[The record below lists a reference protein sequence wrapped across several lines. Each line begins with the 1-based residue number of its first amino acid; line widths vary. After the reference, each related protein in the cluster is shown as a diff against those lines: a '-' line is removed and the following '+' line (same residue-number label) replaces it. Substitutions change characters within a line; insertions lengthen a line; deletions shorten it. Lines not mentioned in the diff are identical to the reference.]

1 MIDNAEILSIVKIK
15 IGNQLEISDTY
26 LNSLIDEMGQ
36 EIKNYCNI
44 KKIPDELKYVWAD
57 LVTEYALRFS
67 PEAIAA
73 AKSGDS
79 ENSGGD
85 TINSVSLGGISVSLG
100 SSNSSAM
107 INDANK
113 RTTVGLTDFI
123 KNYKNRLQPFRRI
136 RW

>member
-85 TINSVSLGGISVSLG
+85 TINSISLGGISVSLG
-100 SSNSSAM
+100 SSNSSSM

>member
-44 KKIPDELKYVWAD
+44 KEIPNELKYVWAD

-73 AKSGDS
+73 AKSDDS
-79 ENSGGD
+79 ESSGGD

-100 SSNSSAM
+100 SSNSSSM

>member
-100 SSNSSAM
+100 SSNSSSM

-113 RTTVGLTDFI
+113 KTTVGLTNFI

>member
-1 MIDNAEILSIVKIK
+1 MIDNAEILSIVKLK

-57 LVTEYALRFS
+57 LVSEYALRFS

-100 SSNSSAM
+100 SSNSSSM

>member
-15 IGNQLEISDTY
+15 IGNQLEIADSY
-26 LNSLIDEMGQ
+26 LASLIDEMGQ

-100 SSNSSAM
+100 SSNSSSM

-113 RTTVGLTDFI
+113 RTTVGLTNFI

>member
-1 MIDNAEILSIVKIK
+1 MISNQDIFDIVKIK

-100 SSNSSAM
+100 SSNSSSM

>member
-100 SSNSSAM
+100 SSNSSSM

-113 RTTVGLTDFI
+113 RTTVGLTNFI

>member
-100 SSNSSAM
+100 SSNSSSL